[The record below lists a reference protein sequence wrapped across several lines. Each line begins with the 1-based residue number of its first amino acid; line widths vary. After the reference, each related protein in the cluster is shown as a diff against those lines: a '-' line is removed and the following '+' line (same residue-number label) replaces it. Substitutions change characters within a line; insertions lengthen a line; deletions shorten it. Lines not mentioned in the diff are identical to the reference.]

1 MLETTLCLTLQV
13 RKIDHFPFSETGK
26 HIVRGL
32 RSRCNL
38 MLAGPTDH
46 ANFFDY
52 LFVDFNIC
60 SSSTVFECNYSLVQ
74 QGFSFLS
81 AASIHTLPH
90 KCLPHV
96 NILQFRVYLQRL
108 LCRNVLC
115 SKFKVLVS
123 SREALSQKNYIPRQ
137 RGVFFTASIKRFQS
151 TVPPVT
157 RNLSNGSSANRMTQ
171 GHGKCYS

>member
-13 RKIDHFPFSETGK
+13 RKIDHFLFSETGK

-32 RSRCNL
+32 QSRCNL
-38 MLAGPTDH
+38 MFAGLTDH
-46 ANFFDY
+46 ANFFDF

-60 SSSTVFECNYSLVQ
+60 SSSTMFQCNYSLVQ

-96 NILQFRVYLQRL
+96 NILQFQVYLQPFALQKCFMLKIQRACQFSWGSAPGKL
-108 LCRNVLC
+108 HPSTTCFFHVPY
-115 SKFKVLVS
+115 SKV
-123 SREALSQKNYIPRQ
+123 
-137 RGVFFTASIKRFQS
+137 
-151 TVPPVT
+151 
-157 RNLSNGSSANRMTQ
+157 
-171 GHGKCYS
+171 